1 MKRSNSRI
9 DNRDTNKTMVGEELL
24 KQTKQ
29 GLPSKRKMLEN
40 PKS

>member
-29 GLPSKRKMLEN
+29 GLPFKRKMLEN